1 MIFKK
6 GFVLL
11 FSLLLPILVF
21 LFLKFFGKNEY
32 KLDVLITSC
41 DKFIEALPINKNFG
55 DREIK
60 VLDIRISND
69 QQVVDLNLSKLISY
83 KKIKLIT
90 LSNDLRKVNW
100 EYYKVAESLLNEI
113 RLCIENPHYDEPFL
127 LLLDT
132 SNNIRGIYRSL
143 DQKEIE
149 RLNVE
154 IDILKLEN
162 EN

>member
-6 GFVLL
+6 GIILL

-21 LFLKFFGKNEY
+21 LFLNYFGKNEY

-41 DKFIEALPINKNFG
+41 NKYIEALPLNENLG

-69 QQVVDLNLSKLISY
+69 QQVVDFNLSKLMSY

-90 LSNDLRKVNW
+90 LSNDLRMVNW
-100 EYYKVAESLLNEI
+100 EYYQVDESLLNEI
-113 RLCIENPHYDEPFL
+113 RSCIEFLYYDEPLL

-132 SNNIRGIYRSL
+132 SNNIRGIYRSI

-154 IDILKLEN
+154 IDVLKLEN